1 VGQLEIT
8 FRIGLAHHL
17 LALAVP
23 SAPIVASFPETG
35 NTVYIDPPDR
45 RAVTEEQAK
54 MGAFAR
60 FTLRV
65 RRECTDQQGRD
76 AGITELHDL
85 HVFSDAGKA
94 FWQFFETVR
103 ESDFREDGSL
113 VGYPVARADEIQ
125 NNPLVRTC
133 HLECSY
139 DGMPGRTIPLTSHPA
154 IQISENAWKEAE
166 RRLSSHEEV
175 PPQVSFALDAGYFAE
190 SDPIRAIIM
199 ACAAW
204 ETALRSY
211 LANIA
216 SKRDPAYLVASLGGN
231 IPRLYAFM
239 KAAKGGH
246 LFHDRYG
253 QGVDAHLDRQRDCID
268 QLPKLRNKLL
278 HEGRTAIPE
287 GAALDAALAVL
298 NAIDWLFEG
307 TASP

>member
-35 NTVYIDPPDR
+35 NTVYIDPPDHR
-45 RAVTEEQAK
+45 DVTEEQSK

-65 RRECTDQQGRD
+65 RGECTDQEGRD
-76 AGITELHDL
+76 VGITELRNL
-85 HVFSDAGKA
+85 RIMSDAAKV
-94 FWQFFETVR
+94 FWHFFETVR
-103 ESDFREDGSL
+103 ESDLGDGSL
-113 VGYPVARADEIQ
+113 AGYPVARAEEIQ
-125 NNPLVRTC
+125 DNVLVRTC
-133 HLECSY
+133 DLECSY
-139 DGMPGRTIPLTSHPA
+139 DGVLIRVIPLRSHPA
-154 IQISENAWKEAE
+154 IQITENAWNAAA
-166 RRLSSHEEV
+166 RRLSSQEEV
-175 PPQVSFALDAGYFAE
+175 PPPISFASDAAYFAQ
-190 SDPIRAIIM
+190 SDPIRAVIM

-204 ETALRSY
+204 ETALRYY
-211 LANIA
+211 LANVA
-216 SKRDPAYLVASLGGN
+216 SKRGPAYPIASQGGN
-231 IPRLYAFM
+231 IPRLHAFM
-239 KAAKGGH
+239 KAAKGGD

-253 QGVDAHLDRQRDCID
+253 HGSDAHFDYERDCID